1 LFGVGFALGEFDIR
15 LDVAGERFQFLIGGK
30 LIFNALAVAKDA
42 LCFFLIAP
50 EIGVGG
56 ACFEGF
62 QARAVLGS
70 VKESSARE

>member
-1 LFGVGFALGEFDIR
+1 LFGVGFALGEIDVGF
-15 LDVAGERFQFLIGGK
+15 DVACESFQFLVRGQ
-30 LIFNALAVAKDA
+30 LIFDALAVAEDA

-50 EIGVGG
+50 EVGVGG
-56 ACFEGF
+56 ALFEGF